1 MLTDDRINEGA
12 ADGPIF
18 FNPGTLNS
26 WRELQIFGKMWRYRW
41 EGRTVEIESPEGRRY
56 DTRSWVILEISEIE
70 YREWERDPFDQP
82 MVMAKDVDDYIREK
96 IMRSVQARKAG
107 AGIGKKCAA

>member
-1 MLTDDRINEGA
+1 MLTTDRIGEGA
-12 ADGPIF
+12 PGAPMF

-26 WRELQIFGKMWRYRW
+26 WRELSIFGKTWRYRW
-41 EGRTVEIESPEGRRY
+41 EDHIVEIEGPDGRRH
-56 DTRSWVILEISEIE
+56 DTKSWTVLEVSEIE

-82 MVMAKDVDDYIREK
+82 IVMAKDVDDYIREK